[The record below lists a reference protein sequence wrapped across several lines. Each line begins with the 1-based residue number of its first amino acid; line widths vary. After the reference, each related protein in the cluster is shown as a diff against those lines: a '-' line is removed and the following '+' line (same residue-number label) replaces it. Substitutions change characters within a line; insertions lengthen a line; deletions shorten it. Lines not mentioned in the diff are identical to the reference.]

1 MINIYRTDDRIISEI
16 DQYMAGAWVKLT
28 APTLEECAEISDH
41 FHMDIADVR
50 AALDDEES
58 SRINLED
65 DYTLILV
72 DIPSAEMRNNRHS
85 YTTIPLG
92 ILIAEDV
99 VITVCAEE
107 TAVLR
112 SFVEQRVRDFS
123 TKKQMRF
130 TYQVLYNACMVYQS
144 LLRSIDRKRTE
155 IEERIDKNT
164 EDVDL
169 IDLHELESNLV
180 YFATSLRANGV
191 VLDRLTR
198 YGRLRQYSEDQELL
212 EDVIIE
218 NRQAIEMTQIY
229 RDIINGTRELMSTVI
244 NNRLNNVM
252 KYLAAITI
260 VMSIPTIISGLW
272 GMNVGGKWM
281 PFSSTPHG
289 FAIICLITLLLCIFV
304 MLWLRKKKM
313 L

>member
-1 MINIYRTDDRIISEI
+1 MINIYRTDNRIISEI
-16 DQYMAGAWVKLT
+16 DQFDTGAWVKLT
-28 APTLEECAEISDH
+28 APSLEECAEISDR

-65 DYTLILV
+65 EYTLILV

-130 TYQVLYNACMVYQS
+130 TYQILYNACMVYQS

-155 IEERIDKNT
+155 IEERIDQNT

-218 NRQAIEMTQIY
+218 NKQAIEMTQIY

-289 FAIICLITLLLCIFV
+289 FAIICVITLLLCIVV

>member
-1 MINIYRTDDRIISEI
+1 MGISGCCDRRRRG
-16 DQYMAGAWVKLT
+16 GAFL
-28 APTLEECAEISDH
+28 
-41 FHMDIADVR
+41 
-50 AALDDEES
+50 LDEQA
-58 SRINLED
+58 
-65 DYTLILV
+65 YF
-72 DIPSAEMRNNRHS
+72 
-85 YTTIPLG
+85 
-92 ILIAEDV
+92 
-99 VITVCAEE
+99 VCAY
-107 TAVLR
+107 
-112 SFVEQRVRDFS
+112 QR
-123 TKKQMRF
+123 T
-130 TYQVLYNACMVYQS
+130 
-144 LLRSIDRKRTE
+144 
-155 IEERIDKNT
+155 
-164 EDVDL
+164 
-169 IDLHELESNLV
+169 LV

-289 FAIICLITLLLCIFV
+289 FAIICVITLLLCIVV

>member
-1 MINIYRTDDRIISEI
+1 
-16 DQYMAGAWVKLT
+16 
-28 APTLEECAEISDH
+28 
-41 FHMDIADVR
+41 
-50 AALDDEES
+50 
-58 SRINLED
+58 
-65 DYTLILV
+65 
-72 DIPSAEMRNNRHS
+72 
-85 YTTIPLG
+85 
-92 ILIAEDV
+92 
-99 VITVCAEE
+99 
-107 TAVLR
+107 
-112 SFVEQRVRDFS
+112 
-123 TKKQMRF
+123 
-130 TYQVLYNACMVYQS
+130 MVYQS

-289 FAIICLITLLLCIFV
+289 FAIICLITLLLCVFV

>member
-1 MINIYRTDDRIISEI
+1 MLNYYKTDDRIIREI
-16 DQYMAGAWVKLT
+16 EGFEPGCWIKLT
-28 APTLEECAEISDH
+28 SPTLEECTEISERFD
-41 FHMDIADVR
+41 MDIADVR

-58 SRINLED
+58 SRMSLED
-65 DYTLILV
+65 NYTLILM
-72 DIPSAEMRNNRHS
+72 DIPTAEVRNNRHV

-92 ILIAEDV
+92 IIIRDDV
-99 VITVCAEE
+99 LITVCSEE

-112 SFVEQRVRDFS
+112 TFVDQRVRDFS

-130 TYQVLYNACMVYQS
+130 TYQIIYNSCMVYQS

-155 IEERIDKNT
+155 IEERIDQDT

-198 YGRLRQYSEDQELL
+198 YGRLRQYEEDQELL
-212 EDVIIE
+212 DDVIIE
-218 NRQAIEMTQIY
+218 NKQAIEMTQIY
-229 RDIINGTRELMSTVI
+229 RDIINGTRELLSTVI
-244 NNRLNNVM
+244 NNRLNNAM

-272 GMNVGGKWM
+272 GMNVAGEWM
-281 PFSSTPHG
+281 PLSSTPFG
-289 FAIICLITLLLCIFV
+289 FGIICLITLVICVIA
-304 MLWLRKKKM
+304 WIILRKRKM

>member
-1 MINIYRTDDRIISEI
+1 MINIYRTDNRIISEI
-16 DQYMAGAWVKLT
+16 DQFDTGAWVKLT
-28 APTLEECAEISDH
+28 APSLEECAEISDR

-65 DYTLILV
+65 EYTLILV

-123 TKKQMRF
+123 TTKQMRF
-130 TYQVLYNACMVYQS
+130 TYQILYNACMVYQS

-155 IEERIDKNT
+155 IEERIDQNT

-289 FAIICLITLLLCIFV
+289 FAIICVITLLLCIVV